1 MNGFLPQELPSLAV
15 ARGGHRKEGLDL
27 IPQRHEYL
35 AKLTQALLRTS
46 EAERE
51 LVLYTARCIEQLVHW
66 NFEGVGDLP

>member
-1 MNGFLPQELPSLAV
+1 MDFCRKNYLRLRWLA
-15 ARGGHRKEGLDL
+15 AAIGKKDWTSSRSGMK
-27 IPQRHEYL
+27 YL